1 MKSHVHQKGIPMKLA
16 ALATAFLMIAGT
28 AFAQEGGAP
37 AARGG
42 ANAAN
47 TIKPGS
53 METPH
58 GSNGFGGAYPVPGS
72 LYRENPGNGF
82 YGATTGDYGGQMQ
95 TAASGQAGPQR

>member
-1 MKSHVHQKGIPMKLA
+1 MKLV
-16 ALATAFLMIAGT
+16 ALATGFVLIAGS

-37 AARGG
+37 APRGG
-42 ANAAN
+42 ANAFANAN

-58 GSNGFGGAYPVPGS
+58 GSNGFGGAYPVHGG

-95 TAASGQAGPQR
+95 TAPSGQQR

>member
-1 MKSHVHQKGIPMKLA
+1 MKLA
-16 ALATAFLMIAGT
+16 TLTAGFLLIAGA

-42 ANAAN
+42 ANAFAAAN

-58 GSNGFGGAYPVPGS
+58 GSNGFGGAYPVPGG

-95 TAASGQAGPQR
+95 TAASGQAAPQR